1 MFRRADVALAACS
14 GDILTSVKDLLRE
27 NSLFVWLQAP
37 SRGAAAVVTSKA
49 KTMEQRG
56 RVNCAI
62 T

>member
-1 MFRRADVALAACS
+1 MALAACS

-49 KTMEQRG
+49 KSMEQCG
-56 RVNCAI
+56 RENCAI
-62 T
+62 I